1 MIGRGGAGTL
11 DLVSTFTHTDSNELM
26 TEFDQLDESLQD
38 TFAAFLAERG
48 VDESLCEY
56 HSMDGEMY
64 ADGKANFIISFA
76 EYKEQKVNK

>member
-1 MIGRGGAGTL
+1 VIGRGGAGTL
-11 DLVSTFTHTDSNELM
+11 DLVSHLTSLIRLAELM

-56 HSMDGEMY
+56 QSV
-64 ADGKANFIISFA
+64 DGKCLLTN
-76 EYKEQKVNK
+76 